1 MSTIAF
7 DLETTGLINP
17 DVDDPNYQPHI
28 IEFGAVKA
36 VDYNLV
42 ANNWETFQSMI
53 HPGIPIPPE
62 ITKITG
68 INAADVSSAPSLLQ
82 AHFEIAKFFTGVEHL
97 VTFNGLGYDLP
108 VLMFNLRRYGLQ
120 YQFPWPRYHTDL
132 MMAATDYLGMQ
143 GKTGNKPPK
152 LVELHQELFGE
163 GFPDAHRALDDA
175 KATMRCYQEL
185 LKRGVL

>member
-1 MSTIAF
+1 MPTIAF

-28 IEFGAVKA
+28 IEFGAIKVEGS
-36 VDYNLV
+36 L
-42 ANNWETFQSMI
+42 EPSTFSTLI
-53 HPGIPIPPE
+53 HPGIPIPPA

-68 INAADVSSAPSLLQ
+68 IIAADVSGAPSLLEK
-82 AHFEIAKFFTGVEHL
+82 HYEIAHFFTGADHL

-108 VLMFNLRRYGLQ
+108 VMMFNLRRYGLQ

-152 LVELHQELFGE
+152 LRELYLALFNE
-163 GFPDAHRALDDA
+163 EFDNAHRALDDA
-175 KATMRCYQEL
+175 KATMRCYQDL
-185 LKRGVL
+185 LHKGVL